1 MDATPCDRTA
11 DNSSVVKEDGSSV
24 PIQQKHGERVIE
36 KGCGRPTPIQTYG
49 QTGATLHANRVL
61 RDNIGIDRL
70 CGGRNM
76 WCMDMQQ
83 GLEIRKPVVCGGG
96 STQIICP
103 SRSHGNDWEKSFRLD
118 GFYEPIIEL
127 CLTHLGLG
135 VLDPHCQMTY
145 SPC

>member
-1 MDATPCDRTA
+1 M
-11 DNSSVVKEDGSSV
+11 
-24 PIQQKHGERVIE
+24 
-36 KGCGRPTPIQTYG
+36 
-49 QTGATLHANRVL
+49 
-61 RDNIGIDRL
+61 GIDRL
-70 CGGRNM
+70 CGGCNM

-83 GLEIRKPVVCGGG
+83 GLGIRKPVCGGG
-96 STQIICP
+96 STQIIFP